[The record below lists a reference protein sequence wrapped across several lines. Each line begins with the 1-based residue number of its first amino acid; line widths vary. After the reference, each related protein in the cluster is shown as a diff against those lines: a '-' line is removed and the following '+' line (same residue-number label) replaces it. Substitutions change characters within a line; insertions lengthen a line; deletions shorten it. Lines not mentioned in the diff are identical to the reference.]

1 MCIESTKEK
10 IKKLLRLSE
19 SPNEFEAQ
27 RAIMKAQELAC
38 KFNIEIEN
46 INVEDDEEFVVDES
60 VTSKKTVSAEEM
72 AISSII
78 ARNFRVEAYIL
89 DGYRSK
95 KIKVIGLKEDVEIFK
110 TVFDYALKS
119 FRKFRRE
126 FISEYKKT
134 HQYFNTTAV
143 KNSYLFG
150 FVKGLDDKFKEN
162 VIEHALIVVTPALV
176 KQHVNDRNFTKS
188 RRSKRTVSR
197 DSNVR
202 NQGYADGRK
211 SAM

>member
-1 MCIESTKEK
+1 MLFRSCSTGWAQTG
-10 IKKLLRLSE
+10 LSARTKTR
-19 SPNEFEAQ
+19 SKSSAT
-27 RAIMKAQELAC
+27 RRT
-38 KFNIEIEN
+38 
-46 INVEDDEEFVVDES
+46 
-60 VTSKKTVSAEEM
+60 TSRRD
-72 AISSII
+72 ISSTTPRSPAASRCRTSASAQSRSR
-78 ARNFRVEAYIL
+78 ARTSART
-89 DGYRSK
+89 K

-188 RRSKRTVSR
+188 RRSRRTVSR
-197 DSNVR
+197 DGNVR
-202 NQGYADGRK
+202 SQGYADGRK